1 MFLRPSHC
9 SSALVFAVVV
19 FLFEPS
25 GAWAQEIG
33 LVKLD
38 VKDVAKGYR
47 GEALKL
53 RSVVN
58 DKGEMIGRIDDFVF
72 DRDGSQVFA
81 VLAVGDFIGLDGHL
95 IAVPFRSL
103 KLDDSSGSIVLPGA
117 SHAALL
123 KLPVFLYPH

>member
-1 MFLRPSHC
+1 MILRPSHC
-9 SSALVFAVVV
+9 SSALVFAAVV
-19 FLFEPS
+19 FLFVPS
-25 GAWAQEIG
+25 GPWAQEIG

-38 VKDVAKGYR
+38 AKDVAKGYR

-58 DKGEMIGRIDDFVF
+58 DKGEMIGRIDDFIF

-81 VLAVGDFIGLDGHL
+81 VVAVGDFVGLDGHL

-117 SHAALL
+117 SRAALL
-123 KLPVFLYPH
+123 KLPVFLYNR